1 MKIRTLKEFKA
12 HSNNPHILSIKYLE
26 KNLEKNLDKFKL
38 IRKQNIN
45 I

>member
-12 HSNNPHILSIKYLE
+12 NIINPHILSIKELE
-26 KNLEKNLDKFKL
+26 KKLDKFKL

>member
-12 HSNNPHILSIKYLE
+12 HSINPHILSIKY
-26 KNLEKNLDKFKL
+26 LEKNLDKFKL